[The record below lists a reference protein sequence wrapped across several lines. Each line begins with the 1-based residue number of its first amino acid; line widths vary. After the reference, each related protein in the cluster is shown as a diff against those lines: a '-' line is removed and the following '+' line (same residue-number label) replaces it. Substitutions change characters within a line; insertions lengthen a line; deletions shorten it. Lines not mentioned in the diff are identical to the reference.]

1 MQFVSNFNTLQIIY
15 SHISTHSAPM
25 HVVTVSNVHLMTI
38 SFRLLHK
45 LTTLSILGAVN
56 NDRLV
61 TRGRHR
67 NEKIP
72 ESFTKKTDIHL
83 GELPNLT

>member
-1 MQFVSNFNTLQIIY
+1 MQFASNFNTLQIIY

-25 HVVTVSNVHLMTI
+25 HVVTVSNVLPMTI

-45 LTTLSILGAVN
+45 LTTLSILGAD
-56 NDRLV
+56 NDRQV

-72 ESFTKKTDIHL
+72 ENFAKKTDIHL
-83 GELPNLT
+83 GELPELT